1 MLKSWNLIYP
11 EILYVLT
18 ENETRWDWYSSYGQW
33 WAAMSSYEQLLIFVT
48 GFQCNFFP
56 EVNHVSLRNCCSNAH
71 TQTNS
76 GWNHMQRFY
85 LTLPKRPV
93 GLYSSRLLSFWSFG
107 PNHSTGNVAMQF
119 CPEIDAALFTPFS
132 IVSVVFVTCYETVMQ
147 FLCTKVIK
155 NQLT

>member
-1 MLKSWNLIYP
+1 M
-11 EILYVLT
+11 V
-18 ENETRWDWYSSYGQW
+18 
-33 WAAMSSYEQLLIFVT
+33 SSYEQLLIFAT

-93 GLYSSRLLSFWSFG
+93 GLYSSRLLSF
-107 PNHSTGNVAMQF
+107 
-119 CPEIDAALFTPFS
+119 
-132 IVSVVFVTCYETVMQ
+132 
-147 FLCTKVIK
+147 
-155 NQLT
+155 